1 MRGRMDGIA
10 KPSLAADV
18 GPEAKPDWALTR
30 GERRARARAARGL
43 PPRRSWPWIV
53 LVLILVAGA
62 AAWTQRSV
70 IEAALRPA
78 AEVEAEADAVPAP
91 VPPMQINPAEYG
103 RIELRELARRIKVI
117 GTINP
122 ARRADLSA
130 QTGGLV
136 EAVNF
141 RPGDSVIAGDV
152 LVQVDVE
159 RLTLEMGQAR
169 SNADATRAQLS
180 LAEGQ
185 LERVQQLVD
194 RNVATTSTL
203 EEAQSSVEGLRA
215 QLTALD
221 DMVRLAELSVRNATV
236 AAPFDGIV
244 TARAV
249 EPGTVIG
256 AGTTLISLVD
266 LATVELE
273 AAAPV
278 AAGVLLKPG
287 QSVEV
292 RVDGIADRSF
302 AGTVAR
308 INPVAAAGTRTIPV
322 YITMDNSE
330 GLLFGGMFATA
341 DVVVAR
347 NPAAIALPSD
357 AIRTDAGG
365 AYVLRIENDTLVR
378 APVTIAETWAGRLTR
393 VTEGLAEGDEVIMA
407 GLPELDPGDR
417 VERVPE

>member
-1 MRGRMDGIA
+1 MDGA
-10 KPSLAADV
+10 ERSSSPLETR
-18 GPEAKPDWALTR
+18 PEEKPDWALTR
-30 GERRARARAARGL
+30 RERRARERAARGL
-43 PPRRSWPWIV
+43 APRRRWPWVLLV
-53 LVLILVAGA
+53 LVLGA
-62 AAWTQRSV
+62 AVAAWFQRGA
-70 IEAALRPA
+70 ITAALKPP
-78 AEVEAEADAVPAP
+78 ETVSPADAEPAP
-91 VPPMQINPAEYG
+91 VPRMQINPAEYG
-103 RIELRELARRIKVI
+103 TLVPRDLDRRIKVI

-141 RPGDSVIAGDV
+141 RPGDRVVQGDV

-159 RLTLEMGQAR
+159 RLTIELGQAR
-169 SNADATRAQLS
+169 SNAEATRAQLS

-185 LERVQQLVD
+185 LERVRQLVD

-203 EEAQSSVEGLRA
+203 EEARSSVDGLRA

-221 DMVRLAELSVRNATV
+221 DLVRLAELSLRNATV
-236 AAPFDGIV
+236 AAPFDGVV

-249 EPGTVIG
+249 EPGTVIA

-278 AAGVLLKPG
+278 AAGVQLRPG
-287 QSVEV
+287 QDVEV
-292 RVDGIADRSF
+292 RVDGIPDRTF
-302 AGTVAR
+302 AGKVVR
-308 INPVAAAGTRTIPV
+308 INPVAAAGTRAIPV
-322 YITMDNSE
+322 YIAMDNAE

-341 DVVVAR
+341 EVIVAS
-347 NPAAIALPSD
+347 ASD
-357 AIRTDAGG
+357 ALAVPGEAIRSDAGG
-365 AYVLRIENDTLVR
+365 SYVLRIEDDVLVR

-393 VTEGLAEGDEVIMA
+393 VTAGLAAGDEVILA
-407 GLPELDPGDR
+407 ALPELDPGDR

>member
-1 MRGRMDGIA
+1 MDGDATSPAVIGHG
-10 KPSLAADV
+10 SDD
-18 GPEAKPDWALTR
+18 KPDWALTR
-30 GERRARARAARGL
+30 RERRARARAAEGR
-43 PPRRSWPWIV
+43 PPRRRWPWV
-53 LVLILVAGA
+53 LMVVVVA
-62 AAWTQRSV
+62 AAFAIWTQQ
-70 IEAALRPA
+70 EALRSAGQRPEPGA
-78 AEVEAEADAVPAP
+78 LQAPGPVAEPR
-91 VPPMQINPAEYG
+91 MQVNSAEYG
-103 RIELRELARRIKVI
+103 IVLQRDLDRRIKVI

-141 RPGDSVIAGDV
+141 RPGDRVAEGNV

-159 RLTLEMGQAR
+159 RLTLELGQAR
-169 SNADATRAQLS
+169 SNAEATRAQLS

-185 LERVQQLVD
+185 LERVRQLVE

-203 EEAQSSVEGLRA
+203 EEAQSSVDGLRA

-221 DMVRLAELSVRNATV
+221 DLVRLAELSLRNATV
-236 AAPFDGIV
+236 TAPFDGVV

-249 EPGTVIG
+249 EPGTVIS

-278 AAGVLLKPG
+278 AAGVQLRPG

-292 RVDGIADRSF
+292 RVDGIPDRSF
-302 AGTVAR
+302 AGTVSR
-308 INPVAAAGTRTIPV
+308 INPVAAAGSRAIPV
-322 YITMDNSE
+322 YIAMDNSE

-341 DVVVAR
+341 EVVVAQV
-347 NPAAIALPSD
+347 PGAIAVPAD
-357 AIRTDAGG
+357 AIRSDAGG
-365 AYVLRIENDTLVR
+365 SYVLRIENDRLVR
-378 APVTIAETWAGRLTR
+378 APVTMAETWSGRLTR
-393 VTEGLAEGDEVIMA
+393 ITAGLAEGDEIITA
-407 GLPELDPGDR
+407 ALPELAPGDLIDR
-417 VERVPE
+417 VAE

>member
-1 MRGRMDGIA
+1 MDGA
-10 KPSLAADV
+10 ERSSSPSETR
-18 GPEAKPDWALTR
+18 PEEKPDWALTR
-30 GERRARARAARGL
+30 RERRARERAARGL
-43 PPRRSWPWIV
+43 APRRRWPWVLLV
-53 LVLILVAGA
+53 LVLGA
-62 AAWTQRSV
+62 AVAAWFQRGA
-70 IEAALRPA
+70 ITAALNPP
-78 AEVEAEADAVPAP
+78 ETVSPADAEPAP
-91 VPPMQINPAEYG
+91 VPRMQINPAEYG
-103 RIELRELARRIKVI
+103 TLAPRDLDRRIKVI

-141 RPGDSVIAGDV
+141 RPGDRVVQGDV

-159 RLTLEMGQAR
+159 RLTIELGQAR
-169 SNADATRAQLS
+169 SNAEATRAQLS

-185 LERVQQLVD
+185 LERVRQLVD

-203 EEAQSSVEGLRA
+203 EEVQSSVDGLRA

-221 DMVRLAELSVRNATV
+221 DLVRLAELSLRNATV
-236 AAPFDGIV
+236 AAPFDGVV

-249 EPGTVIG
+249 EPGTVIA

-278 AAGVLLKPG
+278 AAGVQLRPG
-287 QSVEV
+287 QDVEV
-292 RVDGIADRSF
+292 RVDGIPDRFF
-302 AGTVAR
+302 AGKVVR
-308 INPVAAAGTRTIPV
+308 INPVAAAGTRAIPV
-322 YITMDNSE
+322 YIAMDNAE

-341 DVVVAR
+341 EVIVASA
-347 NPAAIALPSD
+347 PGALAVPGE
-357 AIRTDAGG
+357 AIRSDAGG
-365 AYVLRIENDTLVR
+365 SYVLRIEDDVLVR

-393 VTEGLAEGDEVIMA
+393 VTAGLAAGDEVILA
-407 GLPELDPGDR
+407 ALPELDPGDR

>member
-1 MRGRMDGIA
+1 MDGA
-10 KPSLAADV
+10 ETYPSSSETR
-18 GPEAKPDWALTR
+18 PEAKPDWALTQR
-30 GERRARARAARGL
+30 ERRARERAARGL
-43 PPRRSWPWIV
+43 APRRRWPWV
-53 LVLILVAGA
+53 LLVLILGA
-62 AAWTQRSV
+62 AIAAWFQRGA
-70 IEAALRPA
+70 ITAALKPPEAASL
-78 AEVEAEADAVPAP
+78 ADAEPAP
-91 VPPMQINPAEYG
+91 VPRMQINPAEYG
-103 RIELRELARRIKVI
+103 TLVPRDLDRRIKVI

-136 EAVNF
+136 EAVGF
-141 RPGDSVIAGDV
+141 RPGDRVVQGDV

-159 RLTLEMGQAR
+159 RLTIELAQAR
-169 SNADATRAQLS
+169 SNGAATRAQLS

-185 LERVQQLVD
+185 LERVRQLVD

-203 EEAQSSVEGLRA
+203 EEAQSSVDGLRA

-221 DMVRLAELSVRNATV
+221 DLVRLAELSLRNATV
-236 AAPFDGIV
+236 TAPFDGVV

-249 EPGTVIG
+249 EPGTVIA

-278 AAGVLLKPG
+278 AAGVQLRPG
-287 QSVEV
+287 QGVEV
-292 RVDGIADRSF
+292 RVDGIADRTF
-302 AGTVAR
+302 AGKVVR
-308 INPVAAAGTRTIPV
+308 INPVAAAGTRAIPV
-322 YITMDNSE
+322 YIAMDNAE

-341 DVVVAR
+341 EVIVAS
-347 NPAAIALPSD
+347 ASGALAVPGE

-365 AYVLRIENDTLVR
+365 SYVLRIEDDVLVR

-393 VTEGLAEGDEVIMA
+393 VTSGLAAGDEVILA
-407 GLPELDPGDR
+407 ALPELDPGDG
-417 VERVPE
+417 VERVPQ